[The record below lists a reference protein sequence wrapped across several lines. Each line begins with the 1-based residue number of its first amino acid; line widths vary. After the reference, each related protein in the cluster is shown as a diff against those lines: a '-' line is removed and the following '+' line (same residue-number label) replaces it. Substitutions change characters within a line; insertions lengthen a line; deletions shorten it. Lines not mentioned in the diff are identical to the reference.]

1 MQWFLDLTIGR
12 KLSMICVT
20 FSFPIAVL
28 LYNVIS
34 GINYSINFAQW
45 EVYGDTYQR
54 PLERLLKTV
63 AEHNFLARQ
72 NVSSPSDAVSK
83 QMSAKQTEIDEALT
97 SLKAAD
103 KAHGVALQFTEEGLV
118 KRNRLHF
125 RVGTLMQE
133 WGELKAAAKT
143 LNVQAI
149 DEKHAHLAADLRMMI
164 THAGDI
170 SNLILDPDLDSYYM
184 MDVTLLALPQ
194 TQDRLTNIVLYG
206 GDTLQKTELTTA
218 ERTQLAVHSA
228 MLKEAD
234 LARIVGSSQT
244 ALTEDVNFYGSSP
257 SLQTDLAPA
266 LKTYSAKTEAFIS
279 IIDKVVNSPT
289 AVVTPAEFMQAG
301 MAARDAAFTYWNIA
315 VDEEDKLLKNR
326 IGVFEKD
333 KQQTLAMT
341 GAALIVSLLLALAI
355 TKSITNPLHA
365 CVESLKAQAAMNFT
379 RKLGLNRKDEIGEMA
394 AGMDTVVDNLR
405 EAIQRIVVTSGS
417 LSEAAM
423 MWATVTYEMSETA
436 EEGSDIKEIAASVVK
451 VADDAAELQALA
463 DKFQV

>member
-20 FSFPIAVL
+20 FSFPITVL
-28 LYNVIS
+28 LYSVVS
-34 GINYSINFAQW
+34 GINYDIRFAQW
-45 EVYGDTYQR
+45 EIYGDTYQR
-54 PLERLLKTV
+54 PLERLLKTI
-63 AEHNFLARQ
+63 AEHGFLARQ
-72 NVSSPSDAVSK
+72 NAAAPSEATAK
-83 QMSAKQTEIDEALT
+83 QMEAKQAEVEEALT
-97 SLKAAD
+97 GLKAAD
-103 KAHGVALQFTEEGLV
+103 KAHGVDLQFTEEGLV

-125 RVGTLMQE
+125 RVGTLAQE

-143 LNVQAI
+143 HNVQVS
-149 DEKHAHLAADLRMMI
+149 DEKHAHLAADVRMMI

-170 SNLILDPDLDSYYM
+170 SNLILDPDLDSYYI

-194 TQDRLTNIVLYG
+194 TQDRIANIILYG
-206 GDTLQKTELTTA
+206 SDTLQRPELTTA

-234 LARIVGSSQT
+234 LARIVASSQT

-257 SLQTDLAPA
+257 SLQTELAPA
-266 LKTYSAKTEAFIS
+266 LKAYSAKTEAFIAV
-279 IIDKVVNSPT
+279 IDKIVNSPT
-289 AVVTPAEFMQAG
+289 AVVSAAEFVQAG
-301 MAARDAAFTYWNIA
+301 KAAHEAAFTYWNIA
-315 VDEEDKLLKNR
+315 VAEEDKLLKNR
-326 IGVFEKD
+326 IGIFD
-333 KQQTLAMT
+333 ASKQQTLAMT
-341 GAALIVSLLLALAI
+341 GAALIISLLLALAI